1 MEIAAEEKTAPSPLA
16 SPPPAAPA
24 APLAPP
30 APPAWASFRDEELL
44 AVRICDLGLH
54 IEGSELEPRLRQFH
68 DDLALRGVALRPDCY
83 LGDEWFSP
91 EGACAIAIPFYLAHP
106 RLKALELRL
115 MLEVEG
121 GTAEWCQMLLRH
133 ECGHAID
140 HAYQFS
146 KRSAW
151 QSIFGSPE
159 TEYTPETYT
168 PRPYSR
174 SFVRHLPNWYAQAHP
189 DEDFAETFAV
199 WLSSPPDDW
208 RQRYRGWKALEKLEY
223 VETLMQEIAVTKPA
237 VKRGRRISDARKLR
251 STLAR
256 HYTTRRKLYA
266 EDFPD
271 FYDADLRSIF
281 GHVEPAGV
289 APKETAA
296 RFMRQHRAALIASI
310 VQWTGQRKYTVNM
323 LVQKLIHRCQQL
335 KLKTHAEPARLHF
348 DIASYLA
355 AMVTNHLYTGR
366 FKRSV

>member
-1 MEIAAEEKTAPSPLA
+1 
-16 SPPPAAPA
+16 
-24 APLAPP
+24 
-30 APPAWASFRDEELL
+30 
-44 AVRICDLGLH
+44 
-54 IEGSELEPRLRQFH
+54 
-68 DDLALRGVALRPDCY
+68 
-83 LGDEWFSP
+83 
-91 EGACAIAIPFYLAHP
+91 
-106 RLKALELRL
+106 

-133 ECGHAID
+133 ECGHAVD
-140 HAYQFS
+140 HAYKFS
-146 KRSAW
+146 ARPAW

-199 WLSSPPDDW
+199 WLSSSPDDW

-223 VETLMQEIAVTKPA
+223 VETLMQEIAVTKPP

-251 STLAR
+251 TTLAR
-256 HYTTRRKLYA
+256 YYTTRRKLYA

-281 GHVEPAGV
+281 GHAEPGAES
-289 APKETAA
+289 PKETAA

-335 KLKTHAEPARLHF
+335 KLKTHAEPARLYF